1 MPLTVYSK
9 KRIVQLAVRQRR
21 RTFKINPTRKEIA
34 MRTLTAD
41 AQTPDMARRI
51 QRKIFLGGITGL
63 VTSIRKA
70 SQKAET
76 AILQAA
82 DRKWFQDNPEDE
94 PPAEFPSANDSHL

>member
-1 MPLTVYSK
+1 
-9 KRIVQLAVRQRR
+9 
-21 RTFKINPTRKEIA
+21 

-94 PPAEFPSANDSHL
+94 PPAEFPSANDSPLAELETIKSTLLRELNDAIEKSHLFD